1 MRMAD
6 QATTSERPERSGTT
20 DNTEESTIQLPEG
33 RTEQSQPGEAAQAPA
48 KKRAPRTG
56 TRRPAK
62 KKEQVDG
69 AADAIAASLAELEA
83 EAPKRT
89 AARKSPAASP
99 DDLVE
104 DLMQA
109 IVIKET
115 DRVPAKGKGTV
126 ASSDPQPKDAT
137 KPATKAKPAKKA
149 KKAATDGNTSGAAAE
164 GAQQDAPRKAG
175 KKTSPKKSTAK
186 KKVPTGGSQGTG
198 VDVASSSTFSAE
210 DVPVTVTAPFAPA
223 MTALLFQEPDVA
235 RARTRRRKSSAPAES
250 EAPARDVEIPEATR
264 EAENV
269 EPEENEDSN
278 ASESQRRKRGS
289 RGRRKNADG
298 GSEQSA
304 SAPSP
309 EEASTPAEEEPA
321 SESETAEVTTTTRR
335 RRRRRSSSSGSESS
349 DEVTAPQGST
359 RLEAKRQR
367 RKEGREAGRRRH
379 TVTESEYLARRESVK
394 RDMLVR
400 EQDGLNQIAV
410 LEDDVLVEHY
420 VARHT
425 QVSMVGNVYLGRVQ
439 NVLPSM
445 EAAFVDIGKGRNAVL
460 YAGEVNW
467 EAAGLEG
474 KPRRIEQ
481 ALKSGD
487 TVLVQVTKDPIGHK
501 GARLTA
507 QITLAGR
514 HLVLVPSGAM
524 TGISR
529 KLPDKE
535 RQRLKKLLREI
546 VPSEHGV
553 IVRTAAEGASEEQLR
568 ADVERLTRTW
578 DDIQNKSKA
587 YKSAPTL
594 LKGEPELAV
603 RVVRDIFNED
613 FASLK
618 VQGDGAWKTLSEYV
632 GELSPELSSRLTHW
646 TANKDIFVE
655 HRVDEQLAKAFDRKV
670 WLPSGGTLIVD
681 RTEAMTVIDVNTG
694 KFTGAGGTLEE
705 TVTRNNL
712 EAAEEIVR
720 QLRLRDIG
728 GIIVVDFIDM
738 VLESNRDLV
747 LRRLIECLG
756 RDRTRHQVAEVT
768 SLGLVQM
775 TRKRVGQGLVEAFS
789 TTCEACEGRGY
800 MLHSHPVERGDSGA
814 EVHPRRGKKTVKP
827 SHTSAEPV
835 APSTEDDGKRDD
847 VKAALNSIAAA
858 AGKVHESSPEDGKP
872 KERERKG
879 GKGSRKSRERTPK
892 ASQSKASQ
900 SQQSSARSSDSR
912 ESLDG
917 ATAATPDRVEGTE
930 RSKDIVKTSHKGKA
944 LTSPAASDSSREV
957 TTTKPAALRKAA
969 SLPVGKVGS
978 SAAESGAAGGETAA
992 TEKNVRK
999 PRRAASSGTITPGS
1013 GSAGAVLSFP
1023 AN

>member
-1 MRMAD
+1 MAD
-6 QATTSERPERSGTT
+6 QATTSERPERSGTNNEV
-20 DNTEESTIQLPEG
+20 NTRET
-33 RTEQSQPGEAAQAPA
+33 AAEAPA
-48 KKRAPRTG
+48 NKTTRTRTKKATM
-56 TRRPAK
+56 PA
-62 KKEQVDG
+62 G
-69 AADAIAASLAELEA
+69 AEVSGAIAASLAALEA
-83 EAPKRT
+83 EAPKR
-89 AARKSPAASP
+89 AEARKSSAPAG
-99 DDLVE
+99 DVIDG
-104 DLMQA
+104 LMQA
-109 IVIKET
+109 IQTKEAEHVAT
-115 DRVPAKGKGTV
+115 KQEAKGKRKSKKAGSAEAEGTAPAAQG
-126 ASSDPQPKDAT
+126 ASRK
-137 KPATKAKPAKKA
+137 KPANKKA
-149 KKAATDGNTSGAAAE
+149 ST
-164 GAQQDAPRKAG
+164 
-175 KKTSPKKSTAK
+175 KKSAAKDSVEKTADAK
-186 KKVPTGGSQGTG
+186 NAGGEVISTMSAFSSLEEE
-198 VDVASSSTFSAE
+198 VA
-210 DVPVTVTAPFAPA
+210 PAPFAPA

-235 RARTRRRKSSAPAES
+235 RARPRRRKV
-250 EAPARDVEIPEATR
+250 EAPVDVAEPVEEVVKEPQEPAT
-264 EAENV
+264 
-269 EPEENEDSN
+269 
-278 ASESQRRKRGS
+278 SEQDETTTSETSRRKRGS
-289 RGRRKNADG
+289 RGRRKVA
-298 GSEQSA
+298 EAAVSA
-304 SAPSP
+304 ATP
-309 EEASTPAEEEPA
+309 EEA
-321 SESETAEVTTTTRR
+321 ETAESDSEKVTPEAETGEVTTRR
-335 RRRRRSSSSGSESS
+335 RRRRRSSSSPSDTS
-349 DEVTAPQGST
+349 DEVTAPKGST

-529 KLPDKE
+529 KLPEKE

-568 ADVERLTRTW
+568 ADVERLTKAW
-578 DDIQNKSKA
+578 DDIQEKSKA

-618 VQGDGAWKTLSEYV
+618 VQGNGAWQTLSEYV

-646 TANKDIFVE
+646 TSNKDIFAE

-694 KFTGAGGTLEE
+694 KFTGSGGTLEE

-738 VLESNRDLV
+738 VLESNRELV
-747 LRRLIECLG
+747 LRRLVECLG

-789 TTCEACEGRGY
+789 TPCEECEGRGY
-800 MLHSHPVERGDSGA
+800 MLHTHPVERSDGGDNQ
-814 EVHPRRGKKTVKP
+814 PRRGKKNTKP
-827 SHTSAEPV
+827 SYTATAPEP
-835 APSTEDDGKRDD
+835 AQIPEDEAKRDG

-858 AGKVHESSPEDGKP
+858 AGKAHEANEEKTS
-872 KERERKG
+872 ERERRG
-879 GKGSRKSRERTPK
+879 TRGTRKPRERVGR
-892 ASQSKASQ
+892 ASQDDVARGKAD
-900 SQQSSARSSDSR
+900 DSGKSGNAA
-912 ESLDG
+912 ESE
-917 ATAATPDRVEGTE
+917 ASFETAATEAAPKGVASRQDVSSTE
-930 RSKDIVKTSHKGKA
+930 VVKTSYRGKA
-944 LTSPAASDSSREV
+944 VTKIDKSS
-957 TTTKPAALRKAA
+957 KPAALVKAA
-969 SLPVGKVGS
+969 SLPVGKVAGS
-978 SAAESGAAGGETAA
+978 ASVTSATNESNGSGDKPA
-992 TEKNVRK
+992 RK

-1013 GSAGAVLSFP
+1013 GTVLSFP
-1023 AN
+1023 AK